1 MQEGRMNWIKANW
14 RWAALNLFAAG
25 ALIITLSRGSD
36 EWSAMHT
43 FDPGLEGGKWAI
55 RFLLFSLLMTPLATY
70 VGWSWAIKLRKPA
83 GLWAFGFAGVHVAF
97 YIRDAKLNW
106 LSLDMPLYLAL
117 GAFGLIVLAA
127 LAITSNRWAMRRL
140 KHNWKRLH
148 RLVYLA
154 SISVCVHAIIAT
166 TMSKKMFIRDP
177 EAVYELRLY
186 LAVLAVL
193 LLVRLPV
200 VRRIVKAVTATLQ
213 RRREVEMSETAVVGP
228 RAVPSVWPTTPL
240 ALAPDTIDV
249 QVTDPHTSGQQELVV
264 DQRGIGLVGKSDGDG
279 NG

>member
-1 MQEGRMNWIKANW
+1 MTWIKSNG
-14 RWAALNLFAAG
+14 RWAALNLVALS

-36 EWSAMHT
+36 AWNATHT
-43 FDPGLEGGKWAI
+43 FDPGLESGKWAI
-55 RFLLFSLLMTPLATY
+55 RFLLVSLLMTPLATY
-70 VGWSWAIKLRKPA
+70 LGWSWAIKLRKPA

-97 YIRDAKLNW
+97 YIREAKLEW
-106 LSLDMPLYLAL
+106 MSPSMPLYLTL
-117 GAFGLIVLAA
+117 GLFGLMVLAV

-140 KHNWKRLH
+140 KQNWKRLH
-148 RLVYLA
+148 HLVYLA
-154 SISVCVHAIIAT
+154 SISVCVHAIMAT
-166 TMSKKMFIRDP
+166 AMSKKILVRDP

-249 QVTDPHTSGQQELVV
+249 QVTDPHTSGQQELVK
-264 DQRGIGLVGKSDGDG
+264 DNRDGRTHIARS
-279 NG
+279 